1 MKNISIEVKWGV
13 IFSVVGL
20 LWMVLEKV
28 TGLHDQYIDYHLY
41 LTNLFAIPA
50 IVIMVLA
57 LKDKKKNFY
66 DGDMNYGEGMLS
78 GIVLSLIIAIL
89 SPLTQWITSYVIT
102 PEFFPVVIKRSV
114 ELGYYANE
122 ADAASYFNY
131 GNYARQGFLMA
142 LMMGVVTTAIVMIF
156 IKSKKTKNE

>member
-1 MKNISIEVKWGV
+1 MKNISIEVKWGD
-13 IFSVVGL
+13 IFSIVGL

-28 TGLHDQYIDYHLY
+28 SGLHDQYIDYHLY

-78 GIVLSLIIAIL
+78 GVVLSLVIAIL
-89 SPLTQWITSYVIT
+89 SFDTVDYKLYHYT
-102 PEFFPVVIKRSV
+102 
-114 ELGYYANE
+114 
-122 ADAASYFNY
+122 
-131 GNYARQGFLMA
+131 
-142 LMMGVVTTAIVMIF
+142 
-156 IKSKKTKNE
+156 

>member
-1 MKNISIEVKWGV
+1 MKKISIEIKWGI
-13 IFSVVGL
+13 IFSIVGL

-28 TGLHDQYIDYHLY
+28 AGLHGPYIDYHLY

-50 IVIMVLA
+50 VVLMVLA

-78 GIVLSLIIAIL
+78 GVVLSLVIAIL

-102 PEFFPVVIKRSV
+102 PEFFPTVIKRAV
-114 ELGYYANE
+114 ELGFYANE
-122 ADAASYFNY
+122 ADATSYFNY

-142 LMMGVVTTAIVMIF
+142 LMMGVITTAIIMIF
-156 IKSKKTKNE
+156 LRSKANKK